1 MPAANPYLYGFL
13 FGGLV
18 TTRHVPA
25 YNDCPVGE
33 LDEISFVRVVDSDY
47 HVALAGERS
56 RTCSV

>member
-1 MPAANPYLYGFL
+1 MTAVSPYLYGFF

-18 TTRHVPA
+18 ITRNVPP

-56 RTCSV
+56 RTRSV